1 MLARGALIDIN
12 TLRAQAIYPVLIV
25 VIVALNWSPIERDF
39 SDAIDSAGYEHELA
53 FHPGGPSAGRD
64 RAIAS
69 TMVFQSP
76 TCCSSATEQGQ
87 FRLRCVTCGSES
99 SGGPERD
106 LSTEDMGE
114 DRKNARMLA

>member
-1 MLARGALIDIN
+1 MDTNALYV
-12 TLRAQAIYPVLIV
+12 QAIYPVLIV

-39 SDAIDSAGYEHELA
+39 TDVIDSAGYEHELA
-53 FHPGGPSAGRD
+53 FHPGGPSTGRD

-76 TCCSSATEQGQ
+76 TCCDSATEQGQ

-99 SGGPERD
+99 PSSPRGD
-106 LSTEDMGE
+106 LSTEDVDE
-114 DRKNARMLA
+114 DRKDTQMLA